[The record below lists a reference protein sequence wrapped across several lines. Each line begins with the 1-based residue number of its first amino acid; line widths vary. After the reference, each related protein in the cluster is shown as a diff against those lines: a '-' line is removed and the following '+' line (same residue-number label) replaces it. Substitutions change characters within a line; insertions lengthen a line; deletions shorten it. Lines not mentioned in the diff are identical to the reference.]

1 MPECSVVSKEDK
13 TMLTEVLLEKKGL
26 PLGEGLFQ
34 SIVSAAKDAI
44 VVTDDQ
50 GKVVFW
56 NAAAATMFGYSQ
68 EEAMGRDVHTMLAP
82 VRYRDRFGRA
92 FEVFRRTGEGAAVG
106 KTIELAACRKGGE
119 EFPIELSLSAMK
131 QGDAWHAVAIIRDVT
146 EGKRAEG
153 ELRHFRDAL
162 DICADSVFV
171 IDSVTR
177 RCVDANET
185 ACRALGYT
193 REELL
198 RFDAQE
204 IQRFLAASRLW
215 EKLGQ
220 VLDAPTDT
228 AAFVT
233 MFRRKDGTEFP
244 VEMKFRGD
252 TRSGRHVVVAVARDL
267 SGRPHGEAAARDTEE
282 RLRIILDAIQ
292 AGVLLIDEQTHVI
305 MDANPSALSMFGAG
319 KEAVVGSVCHRFIS
333 PAECGR
339 CPVSDLGQTVDNSE
353 RLMRKANG
361 EFMPVLKTVVPV
373 VLSGRRYLLESF
385 VDITQRKQAEN
396 ELAIHRERLEEL
408 ARERSE
414 QLLEAQRQVLQGE
427 KLASVGRLAAGVAH
441 EINTP
446 IQYVGDNL
454 RAISDF
460 FVDVEAVVTKYREIV
475 GLVKQAG
482 RAEELA
488 QKAEAVER
496 EHDLDF
502 ILTDAPKAVNQ
513 ALDGVQRV
521 AKIVR
526 AMKDFSHVKSAAS
539 SGVDLNRCLES
550 TLTVARNEY
559 KYHADVKTDFGDLPL
574 VECYPSELNQVFLNL
589 LINAAHAI
597 EDTGQRG
604 LISVSTR
611 VDGEWVEVVIADT
624 GKGIPEDIRDKV
636 YDPFF
641 TTKEVGKGT
650 GQGLYIARQIVIV
663 KHGGT
668 LEFESEI
675 GKGTTFRIRIPV
687 TLSPEEEGKGDPGGD
702 QDKNP
707 VC

>member
-1 MPECSVVSKEDK
+1 
-13 TMLTEVLLEKKGL
+13 MLTEAALERRGTSL
-26 PLGEGLFQ
+26 EENLCQ
-34 SIVSAAKDAI
+34 CVVAAARDAI
-44 VVTDDQ
+44 VVMDDR
-50 GKVVFW
+50 GKIVFW
-56 NAAAATMFGYSQ
+56 NAAATAMFGYSP
-68 EEAMGRDVHTMLAP
+68 EEAKGREVHALLAP
-82 VRYRDRFGRA
+82 PRYLDRFARA
-92 FEVFRRTGEGAAVG
+92 FERFRQTEEEAAVG
-106 KTIELAACRKGGE
+106 RTIELEAMRKGGE
-119 EFPIELSLSAMK
+119 ELPVELSLSATK
-131 QGDAWHAVAIIRDVT
+131 QEGGWYGVAIIRDIT
-146 EGKRAEG
+146 ERRRTQAD
-153 ELRHFRDAL
+153 LRRFRKAL
-162 DICADSVFV
+162 DECADSVFV
-171 IDSVTR
+171 IDCASMR
-177 RCVDANET
+177 FVDVNET
-185 ACRALGYT
+185 ACRKLGYT

-198 RFDAQE
+198 NLRWEE
-204 IQRFLAASRLW
+204 IQRPQTAGRFRA
-215 EKLGQ
+215 E
-220 VLDAPTDT
+220 LDRVTEGRSDAGV
-228 AAFVT
+228 FVT
-233 MFRRKDGTEFP
+233 MFRRKNETESAAE
-244 VEMKFRGD
+244 VKFRSGGPHEGRVIVAIAREVSAP
-252 TRSGRHVVVAVARDL
+252 RSGEETAQ
-267 SGRPHGEAAARDTEE
+267 DTEA
-282 RLRIILDAIQ
+282 RLQTILDAVQ
-292 AGVLLIDEQTHVI
+292 AGVFLIDEQTHVVI
-305 MDANPSALSMFGAG
+305 DANPAALSMFGAG
-319 KEAVVGSVCHRFIS
+319 REAVIGSVCHQFVC
-333 PAECGR
+333 PAEQGR

-353 RLMRKANG
+353 RSLRKASG

-373 VLSGRRYLLESF
+373 VLSGRRYLVECL
-385 VDITQRKQAEN
+385 VDITQRKQVEN

-460 FVDVEAVVTKYREIV
+460 FVDLEAVVTKYREIV

-482 RAEELA
+482 GAEELA

-502 ILTDAPKAVNQ
+502 ILTDAPKAVDQ

-559 KYHADVKTDFGDLPL
+559 KYHADLKTDFGDLPL

-668 LEFESEI
+668 LDFESEI
-675 GKGTTFRIRIPV
+675 GKGTSFRIRIPV
-687 TLSPEEEGKGDPGGD
+687 ALSPEEEGKGDSGGD